1 VQQGLYVRKEVPM
14 PVVYKDVKLDHG
26 YRIDLLVEEKVVIE
40 LKSVE
45 FLTDVHLAQI
55 LTYLRLGDYQLGLL
69 INFHVTLLRKGIKR
83 VVN

>member
-1 VQQGLYVRKEVPM
+1 ML
-14 PVVYKDVKLDHG
+14 VVYKDVKLDHG